1 MSLMLFSME
10 RMLSCYQPRH
20 RLVFT
25 PWNAS
30 KPWCK
35 SQGKLKHASITQ
47 RTSSNGLKWLGK
59 ESYNTANI
67 SLNILPPQSISSLSC
82 SCFRDISDRES
93 MATSAVQMS
102 LDLKA
107 NIIVVFTMYG
117 EMALLICKYRPIAHI
132 IVVSN
137 EAATIKAMT
146 ISHGVISLKVPS
158 F

>member
-1 MSLMLFSME
+1 
-10 RMLSCYQPRH
+10 
-20 RLVFT
+20 
-25 PWNAS
+25 
-30 KPWCK
+30 
-35 SQGKLKHASITQ
+35 
-47 RTSSNGLKWLGK
+47 
-59 ESYNTANI
+59 
-67 SLNILPPQSISSLSC
+67 
-82 SCFRDISDRES
+82 